1 MERPAEVIIYQGR
14 PLIFPED
21 AKDTEDYGI
30 IATEGYYEDGVITLQ
45 DYFLREDG
53 TKDVNGEID
62 LSREMIS
69 KLYMEY
75 CFEKVGT

>member
-1 MERPAEVIIYQGR
+1 MEKPTEVIIYQGK
-14 PLIFPED
+14 PLVFPED

>member
-1 MERPAEVIIYQGR
+1 MEKPVEVIIHQGK